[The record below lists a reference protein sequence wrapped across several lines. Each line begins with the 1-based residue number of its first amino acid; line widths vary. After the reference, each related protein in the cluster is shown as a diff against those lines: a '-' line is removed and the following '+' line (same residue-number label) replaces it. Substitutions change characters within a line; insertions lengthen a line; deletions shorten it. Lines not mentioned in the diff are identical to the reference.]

1 MNTRF
6 KKIITTCF
14 LLLDGSDL
22 HLLAESSSSGK
33 LARSIPIKIS
43 AQNRSY
49 KQASAITYRVD
60 EPNLNMRCDTC
71 GTVTTSEN

>member
-22 HLLAESSSSGK
+22 RLLAGSSSSGK
-33 LARSIPIKIS
+33 LARSIPITIS
-43 AQNRSY
+43 AKSRSY
-49 KQASAITYRVD
+49 KQASAITYIVD
-60 EPNLNMRCDTC
+60 EANFEHA
-71 GTVTTSEN
+71 S